1 MCTCRWWQA
10 DADACHHAYVRVERT
25 VTYLEMTSP
34 DELRPSDSAPDAV
47 SMDSVGK
54 SSPAIP
60 ATYHRIGSPYHWSRV
75 AWSDEEWQKYL
86 SRPHLHHWIAT
97 VDGETAGMVEIEAQA
112 GGNVEITVF
121 GLVPEFVGK
130 GFGGT
135 VLTRGTE
142 LAWHAEPV
150 GAACVT
156 RVWLHTSSLDHPQA
170 LPNYLA
176 RGFHQFR
183 TETRERELPA

>member
-1 MCTCRWWQA
+1 M
-10 DADACHHAYVRVERT
+10 RVEQT

-34 DELRPSDSAPDAV
+34 DELRPSATAPDAV
-47 SMDSVGK
+47 TMESVDK
-54 SSPAIP
+54 ASPLIP

-75 AWSDEEWQKYL
+75 TWSDEEWQKYL
-86 SRPHLHHWIAT
+86 SRPHLRHWIAT
-97 VDGETAGMVEIEAQA
+97 VGGEVAGMVEVEAQA

-135 VLTRGTE
+135 VLTLGTE
-142 LAWHAEPV
+142 LAWNAEPV
-150 GAACVT
+150 GATCVT

-170 LPNYLA
+170 LPNYLS

-183 TETRERELPA
+183 AETRERELPA